1 MTKRNN
7 VTLAILSIILYM
19 TCAIG
24 FATTAAAVC
33 AVKEMPLSL
42 RLLTMLLYIVLA
54 SYLLFCG
61 ASKIFTQVPVNKDE
75 DE

>member
-24 FATTAAAVC
+24 FAIAAGIMC
-33 AVKEMPLSL
+33 AIGKYSFGWLLLS
-42 RLLTMLLYIVLA
+42 MALA
-54 SYLLFCG
+54 SCFLFYG
-61 ASKIFTQVPVNKDE
+61 TDKIFMLVRASKEKAE
-75 DE
+75 